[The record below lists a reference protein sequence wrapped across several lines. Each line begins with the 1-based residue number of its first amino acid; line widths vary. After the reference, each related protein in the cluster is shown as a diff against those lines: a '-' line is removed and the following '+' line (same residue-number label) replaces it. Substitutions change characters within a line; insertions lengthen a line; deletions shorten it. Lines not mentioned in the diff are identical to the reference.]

1 MLEYNTSRN
10 KLVIREYGRNIQ
22 KMIEEAVKIEDPVK
36 RNETA
41 KAIVKTMS
49 LINPSV
55 STANTNGNHADLK
68 KQRES
73 LDYWQKLWDHLFIIS
88 DYQLEV
94 DSPFEKPVRPDDQDK
109 AVVPVVHQ
117 KDKINV
123 RTYGRNLERI
133 IATVSNYPDGPEK
146 HQLAIDIANQMKKLY
161 LTWNADTVEDSLIIQ
176 QLSDL
181 SNGKISLPS
190 DYKLMVVTDVQ
201 QAATA
206 TAGKAKKKKKK
217 KKRKSTSDTL

>member
-55 STANTNGNHADLK
+55 STSNANGNHSDLK

-94 DSPFEKPVRPDDQDK
+94 DSPFEKPTRPDDQEK
-109 AVVPVVHQ
+109 IVAPVVHQ

-123 RTYGRNLERI
+123 RTYGRNLEKI
-133 IATVSNYPDGPEK
+133 IETVSNYPDCPEK
-146 HQLAIDIANQMKKLY
+146 EQLAIDIANQMKKLY
-161 LTWNADTVEDSLIIQ
+161 LTWNADTVEDPLIIQ

-181 SNGKISLPS
+181 SNGKLSLPL
-190 DYKLMVVTDVQ
+190 DYKLMSVTDVPQ
-201 QAATA
+201 VSTA
-206 TAGKAKKKKKK
+206 TGGKSKKKKKK
-217 KKRKSTSDTL
+217 KKRKTTSDTL